1 MALRQY
7 TLERLSSHHPI
18 IHIQQGWGNSKSG
31 VALRNLVVAPKVGE
45 KGVAL
50 RVVEKSASY
59 ITPLHA
65 PGVNSISV
73 GGKIRFQTL

>member
-1 MALRQY
+1 M
-7 TLERLSSHHPI
+7 
-18 IHIQQGWGNSKSG
+18 
-31 VALRNLVVAPKVGE
+31 VAPKVDE

-73 GGKIRFQTL
+73 GGKIRFQTLKLKPYAYALKCTIL